1 MLKRTVIAKLFIDIT
16 MIIVYALLMFAR
28 SLGGF
33 FHETV
38 GLGMGILFLIHIVLN
53 RSMVAGLFTAVK
65 TKQPKKIVLLALD
78 IALTICMPTV
88 IITGVLIAKDLFVI
102 QSDIPWRL
110 LCNIHSVL
118 SYVCLGIMALHILLH
133 AKYLLGV
140 LKKLPSSLA
149 KKELMPVV
157 FCCSAG
163 VIVAVACYL
172 FLAARKSTLDDK
184 NAPETADSTVAE
196 NTVPNTPASS
206 FERQADSTMP
216 IMPDDQNALKIPDA
230 IDSEI
235 RAPATLARKSERQAE
250 SALPAID
257 EVLEVN
263 DAGQS
268 GANDEASMAARAKNT
283 DTERTVATND
293 TDSAHPT
300 LEAYLSQ
307 LRCTGCGRGCIL
319 LNPRCRT
326 GAAQASRTEAAYNL
340 LYGSQSK

>member
-65 TKQPKKIVLLALD
+65 TKQPKKIVLLASD

-88 IITGVLIAKDLFVI
+88 IITGVLIAKELFVI

-149 KKELMPVV
+149 KKELMPAV

-163 VIVAVACYL
+163 IIVAVACYL

-184 NAPETADSTVAE
+184 NTPATADSTVAE

-206 FERQADSTMP
+206 FERQA
-216 IMPDDQNALKIPDA
+216 
-230 IDSEI
+230 
-235 RAPATLARKSERQAE
+235 E

-257 EVLEVN
+257 EV
-263 DAGQS
+263 S
-268 GANDEASMAARAKNT
+268 GANNEASMAARAENT

-293 TDSAHPT
+293 TDPPHPT

-326 GAAQASRTEAAYNL
+326 GMAQASRAEAAYNL

>member
-16 MIIVYALLMFAR
+16 MIIVYALLMFVR

-38 GLGMGILFLIHIVLN
+38 GLGMGILFLIHIMLN

-65 TKQPKKIVLLALD
+65 TKQPKKIVLLASD

-88 IITGVLIAKDLFVI
+88 IITGALIAKDLFVI

-184 NAPETADSTVAE
+184 NA
-196 NTVPNTPASS
+196 
-206 FERQADSTMP
+206 
-216 IMPDDQNALKIPDA
+216 LKIPDA

-235 RAPATLARKSERQAE
+235 RAPATLASSSERQAE

-257 EVLEVN
+257 E
-263 DAGQS
+263 DS
-268 GANDEASMAARAKNT
+268 GANDEASMAARAENT

-293 TDSAHPT
+293 TDPPHPT

-326 GAAQASRTEAAYNL
+326 GAAQASRAEAAYNL